1 MHALMLSAAEKTV
14 PLIDI
19 DGTVFVQLGIFLL
32 LMAVLYGLVFRPYL
46 KVREER
52 TKGIE
57 GARGEAKTMDQRAT
71 EIVADY
77 DARLLKAKQRGA
89 DERLKLRAEGV
100 AHEQRT
106 LAAAREATQKEIDAA
121 RTKAQAEQ
129 ETARKALLAEAN
141 AVGKKIAGRLL
152 GREV

>member
-1 MHALMLSAAEKTV
+1 MHATMLSAAEKAV

-19 DGTVFVQLGIFLL
+19 DGTVIVQLGIFLL

-46 KVREER
+46 KVRDER

-141 AVGKKIAGRLL
+141 TVGKKIASRLL